1 MLLVFIVIKNN
12 LELKVDFLGIVYL
25 LIECIWV
32 GMGKEC
38 PSLVYLFDWYSPS
51 FRWTAWIR
59 PVSVDWFVAF
69 LYRTYKCT
77 QRLFSCIHASMRP
90 CAHETIDHE
99 PAGGYTLQEL
109 VKVKLCIVYKNLK
122 DWRLRCGRLAA
133 HFFSVDI
140 FHYTGRVLPRIS
152 RPSCV
157 QQRRMASQ
165 MYIALTLLSCCCQ
178 AAEGGRISV
187 E

>member
-1 MLLVFIVIKNN
+1 MLFVSIVIKNN
-12 LELKVDFLGIVYL
+12 LELTVDFLGIVYL

-38 PSLVYLFDWYSPS
+38 PSLVHLFDWYSPS

-109 VKVKLCIVYKNLK
+109 VKVKLTIVYALCTKIWRTGGL
-122 DWRLRCGRLAA
+122 DAAVWRL
-133 HFFSVDI
+133 
-140 FHYTGRVLPRIS
+140 IS
-152 RPSCV
+152 SL
-157 QQRRMASQ
+157 
-165 MYIALTLLSCCCQ
+165 LTSIIIQGEFCR
-178 AAEGGRISV
+178 E
-187 E
+187 